1 MYVVSNNINIK
12 WLLTAN
18 AESVKCLRSQLSKSR
33 SASTSHAPLT
43 NELLHTNNSVTRGIP
58 RFAALLII
66 MLCYVFD
73 CCSFVSLYTT
83 KTHTYVVNNWLIYVD
98 RYHRGSRGN
107 LLYWIYLLANAAI
120 IAQEVDEIRVG
131 ILWEC
136 RNETTADYL
145 FIDTLLFSNFN
156 KGRDKK

>member
-1 MYVVSNNINIK
+1 MSSPILLQMSCIFVGNYARISNMLMVLKFKHLHVCINNINIK

-98 RYHRGSRGN
+98 RYHWGISR
-107 LLYWIYLLANAAI
+107 
-120 IAQEVDEIRVG
+120 EV
-131 ILWEC
+131 
-136 RNETTADYL
+136 
-145 FIDTLLFSNFN
+145 TLL
-156 KGRDKK
+156 